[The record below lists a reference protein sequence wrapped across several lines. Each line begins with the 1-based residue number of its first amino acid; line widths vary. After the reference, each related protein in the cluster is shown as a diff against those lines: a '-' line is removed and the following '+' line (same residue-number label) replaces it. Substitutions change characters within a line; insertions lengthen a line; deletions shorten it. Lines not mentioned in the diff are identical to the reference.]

1 MFKWFKKKQSL
12 GLKPLL
18 HDERDFHVKTLGW
31 SWTLDNQ
38 YKPKA
43 NRRVLNTFGIRNQ
56 RGLNTCVVESGEVA
70 KEPQENV
77 VLSAS
82 FMASYLKK
90 IGIMDENGTD
100 LRSFQKALVDVGCA
114 EESVCPSD
122 HTLSWDKFS
131 NQSNLNPNAMA
142 NASKHKAQSFWK
154 ATTRDEIMKGI
165 DEGFIFHTGMMWY
178 SGYNYLKLP
187 FKIKLFDG
195 TVVGGHAWDI
205 IGYDLNYQNLGECFI
220 CQNSFGESWGD
231 KGKFYISSFELLPQ
245 IKNWGGYFT
254 LDIPKELGRWLQDNQ
269 GKIIKNESGVTP
281 EEKSKLYILQ
291 GKEKRWI
298 PDEATF
304 SSWGFDGVSTII
316 DNEGYLR
323 QISEGIPLDFWS
335 GKNVLIIKQI
345 IQQRSNLK
353 PLFKKYFNELFV

>member
-1 MFKWFKKKQSL
+1 
-12 GLKPLL
+12 
-18 HDERDFHVKTLGW
+18 
-31 SWTLDNQ
+31 
-38 YKPKA
+38 
-43 NRRVLNTFGIRNQ
+43 
-56 RGLNTCVVESGEVA
+56 
-70 KEPQENV
+70 
-77 VLSAS
+77 
-82 FMASYLKK
+82 
-90 IGIMDENGTD
+90 
-100 LRSFQKALVDVGCA
+100 
-114 EESVCPSD
+114 
-122 HTLSWDKFS
+122 
-131 NQSNLNPNAMA
+131 LNPNAMA

-165 DEGFIFHTGMMWY
+165 DEGFIFHTGMMLY

-231 KGKFYISSFELLPQ
+231 KGKFYISSSELLPQ

-304 SSWGFDGVSTII
+304 SSWGFDGVSMII
-316 DNEGYLR
+316 DNEGYLK